1 MFKVSG
7 PDPVWVS
14 SVMNRALPGEIF
26 PGQAQ
31 PNIVEEEEQAQPAQH
46 PHIPVEEP
54 AQPAQHP
61 HIPVEEPVHPV
72 NNVKMAYLDGILED
86 CPPGISDD
94 STICNRIRKLV
105 FKGNTLSSQFIE
117 QDLKDLVAVYQLEE
131 NKSSY
136 KKIMRLLNLDE
147 KARKNVNQKV
157 SRRADEAIRLK
168 GNKASTDCQRRKQ
181 EFLKAARA
189 QQNI

>member
-1 MFKVSG
+1 MSQLYSFECSMFKVSG

-31 PNIVEEEEQAQPAQH
+31 PNIIEEEEPVHPAQ
-46 PHIPVEEP
+46 
-54 AQPAQHP
+54 QP

-117 QDLKDLVAVYQLEE
+117 QDLKDLAAVYQLEE

-189 QQNI
+189 QQNMGV